1 MATVTKPIIL
11 DETGQAIVAALQTIA
26 SHSAGLVGQGVPA
39 GGTTGQVLKKKSNT
53 DYDTEWANESG
64 GGTSDYSDLT
74 NKPQINSHTL
84 SGNQSAADLGL
95 GTYSKPSGG
104 IPASDLES
112 GVIPYVT
119 PEMYGAKGDGVTDDT
134 VAIQAAV
141 DSGSPVKSS
150 EAVYLTTS
158 PITITGDNAQVN
170 ISGTIQ
176 YTGND
181 AAIILSGKHLNV
193 YINNIISSAAGI
205 SILGDNAN
213 QLANSRV
220 GFALITT
227 VGNGIEFV
235 PTKTTGYQFAQYNA
249 FYGGQ
254 IKSTAGVPLYVRL
267 DASTDSASCWFN
279 SNTFYDIQFNANDQN
294 GVYGVYLNNQRTNDS
309 INGNSFNYGSCEGS
323 KNGYYL
329 NKASSNYFLDSRMA
343 EISGTIIDFEG
354 DSRRNIFDLTTPAR
368 ADKVTNN
375 CTSGNAQN
383 KLIGQIMNSS
393 SSLIFEEVVFN
404 NNAVGIKL
412 NSYYKDDVKY
422 VNADTTFG
430 SDVLSGTF
438 WSSFK
443 PNLVCSDGVS
453 LYLPSAAFGTGKIT
467 EFNLVANQRNMG
479 WTTGIK
485 IYIDNVLKRTIYDP
499 GTIYVRNNEVYNNS
513 PSPSPLSNAT
523 PQDLGTAAAGTST
536 SAARADHVH
545 DMPTASDVSALPIAG
560 GTMTGAIAMGGY
572 KVTGLGTPSADGDAA
587 TKKYVDDEIAGI
599 GTVFNI
605 KGDVA
610 TVNDLPASGNAVGDV
625 YYVQSVSAAFIWLE
639 TTAHPTGYWEEF
651 GEPIDLSGY
660 IEKPSSASANQIL
673 TFNGTAWVAASK
685 PSYTASEVGLGN
697 VDNTSDANKPVSTAQ
712 QAALDAK
719 ENKVTEVT
727 VSTAGA
733 VTQALDAGKVYH
745 FTGALTALTITLNA
759 AGSGVIPHYRFDFD
773 AGSTAPTLTLPN
785 TVTMPSGFSVT
796 ASHHYEVDILGTYGV
811 GQEW

>member
-11 DETGQAIVAALQTIA
+11 DETGQDIVAALQIIA
-26 SHSAGLVGQGVPA
+26 THAAGLVGQGVPA
-39 GGTTGQVLKKKSNT
+39 GGTTGQVLKKKSGT
-53 DYDTEWANESG
+53 DYDTEWADESG
-64 GGTSDYSDLT
+64 GGTSNYF
-74 NKPQINSHTL
+74 
-84 SGNQSAADLGL
+84 
-95 GTYSKPSGG
+95 
-104 IPASDLES
+104 
-112 GVIPYVT
+112 VT

-134 VAIQAAV
+134 AAIQAAV

-158 PITITGDNAQVN
+158 PITIAGDNAQVN

-176 YTGND
+176 YTGQD

-235 PTKTTGYQFAQYNA
+235 PTKTTGYQFVQYNA

-279 SNTFYDIQFNANDQN
+279 SNTFYDIQFNANNQN

-354 DSRRNIFDLTTPAR
+354 DSRRNIFELTTPAR

-412 NSYYKDDVKY
+412 NSYYKDDIKY
-422 VNADTTFG
+422 VNADVTFG

-453 LYLPSAAFGTGKIT
+453 LYLPSAAFGNGKIT

-513 PSPSPLSNAT
+513 PSPSPLSDGT
-523 PQDLGTAAAGTST
+523 PKPLGTAAAGTS
-536 SAARADHVH
+536 SDAARADHVH
-545 DMPTASDVSALPIAG
+545 PKPTPADIGAGTYSKPSGGIPKTDLATGVQSSLDAADAALPKAG
-560 GTMTGAIAMGGY
+560 GTMSGAVAMGGN

-610 TVNDLPASGNAVGDV
+610 TVNDLPATGNAVGDV

-660 IEKPSSASANQIL
+660 IEKPTTASANQLL
-673 TFNGTAWVAASK
+673 TFNGTAWVAANK
-685 PSYTASEVGLGN
+685 PSYTASDV
-697 VDNTSDANKPVSTAQ
+697 
-712 QAALDAK
+712 
-719 ENKVTEVT
+719 
-727 VSTAGA
+727 GA
-733 VTQALDAGKVYH
+733 VAANQGSGNAGKFLVV
-745 FTGALTALTITLNA
+745 
-759 AGSGVIPHYRFDFD
+759 GSDGVVVP
-773 AGSTAPTLTLPN
+773 
-785 TVTMPSGFSVT
+785 VTMQTWQGGS
-796 ASHHYEVDILGTYGV
+796 Y
-811 GQEW
+811 